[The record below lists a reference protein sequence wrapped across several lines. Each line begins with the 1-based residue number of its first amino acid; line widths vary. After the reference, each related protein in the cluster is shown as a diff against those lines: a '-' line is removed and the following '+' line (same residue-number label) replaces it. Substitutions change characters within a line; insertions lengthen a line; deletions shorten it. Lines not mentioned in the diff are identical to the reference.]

1 MAEKKTKPSNF
12 ERNWNILEYLR
23 KNTDAEHPVRSL
35 SALLKECEKLG
46 KYISVENKD
55 TFKTAVWNMA
65 NALNSDMDEHM
76 LPQDQW
82 KLVYDAYLEKFGA
95 TDETDSLE
103 LAEDKSDGEAPE
115 ETSGKRKVDPPV
127 NNLFYRHTFSY
138 DEISSLIEG
147 VLFSRTLSSRQA
159 NLLVKKIKENLT
171 SKFYPEVPEH
181 ICKVRETVPVNW
193 ERLWENLL
201 LLQRAIDSQAKIAFR
216 FNGYNRDRNLVA
228 VHEEKDVVSP
238 YYCVAYGGR
247 YYLLACQ
254 EKQRETGPER
264 RMSIW
269 RIDLMSE
276 MEYLEE
282 RALKKEE
289 VADLPREWNETS
301 LFHHLNMSYDRP
313 IPITLRIINPRHGQG
328 GKMWTNY
335 TFLVDWFGDTFR
347 YEQTETE
354 PPYGDIVRVTCSSF
368 GMVNWALQYS
378 DQVEVLEPQSVRDQV
393 IKKIRKLNG
402 KYGMR
407 D

>member
-1 MAEKKTKPSNF
+1 MPEKKTKPSNF
-12 ERNWNILEYLR
+12 ERSWNILEYLR

-35 SALLKECEKLG
+35 SALLKDYAELE
-46 KYISVENKD
+46 KYISDKD
-55 TFKTAVWNMA
+55 TFKSAVWNMA
-65 NALNSDMDEHM
+65 NTLNSGVDECM

-95 TDETDSLE
+95 ADEADSSE
-103 LAEDKSDGEAPE
+103 PTGDEDDGDAPKK
-115 ETSGKRKVDPPV
+115 TSGKRKVDPPV
-127 NNLFYRHTFSY
+127 NNLFYRHAFSY

-147 VLFSRTLSSRQA
+147 VLFSRTLSTSQA
-159 NLLVKKIKENLT
+159 NLLVKKIKQNLT

-201 LLQRAIDSQAKIAFR
+201 LIQRAIDSRAKIVFQ
-216 FNGYNRDRNLVA
+216 FNGYNRDQNLVA
-228 VHEEKDVVSP
+228 VHKEEDIVSP

-254 EKQRETGPER
+254 EKQWETGPER

-276 MEYLEE
+276 IKCLEDQ
-282 RALKKEE
+282 ALKKED
-289 VADLPREWNETS
+289 VAGLPQKWNETF
-301 LFHHLNMSYDRP
+301 LFHHLNMSFDEP
-313 IPITLRIINPRHGQG
+313 IPITLRIVNPWSGQG
-328 GKMWTNY
+328 GETWTNY

-347 YEQTETE
+347 YERTDGD
-354 PPYGDIVRVTCSSF
+354 GDIVRVICSPF

-378 DQVEVLEPQSVRDQV
+378 DRVEVLEPPEVREAV
-393 IKKIRKLNG
+393 VEKIKRLNK
-402 KYGMR
+402 KYGVEK
-407 D
+407 